1 MAELVDAHGSGPC
14 AARRGGSSPLLGTK
28 FPFRTVQ
35 YGTEI
40 RQKARFSGLFC
51 CLVSTCVCVGL
62 LVSNAN
68 DGSLDGILEILG
80 STAQNWIPP
89 NGAKRQKIRSL
100 GLATKPRKIPDSG
113 GLHLLH
119 TPAGGK
125 LWRFPYRF
133 DGKQKLL
140 SFGAYPAVSLS
151 DARSKRDDAKKLLA
165 SGIDPSEKV
174 TLDRIERSHLRAI
187 TFSAL
192 SDEFLDTTREGKAE
206 VTVAKKRWL
215 IGLARGDIGNRPIT
229 EITAA
234 EILRPLRRVEA
245 DGNYETAR
253 RLRAVIGQVFRF
265 AIATARAQN
274 DPTGGLRGAL
284 ITPKPAHRAAVTER
298 PAFERL
304 IRAIWFLRGRS
315 KPRSPSSCLP
325 SFFHGP
331 ANYACRNGANSIWQR
346 VFGRYRRPGR
356 RCAVSTKSR

>member
-1 MAELVDAHGSGPC
+1 MAL
-14 AARRGGSSPLLGTK
+14 
-28 FPFRTVQ
+28 
-35 YGTEI
+35 
-40 RQKARFSGLFC
+40 
-51 CLVSTCVCVGL
+51 
-62 LVSNAN
+62 N
-68 DGSLDGILEILG
+68 D
-80 STAQNWIPP
+80 
-89 NGAKRQKIRSL
+89 KKIRSL

-174 TLDRIERSHLRAI
+174 KLDRIERSHLRAI

-192 SDEFLDTTREGKAE
+192 SDEFLDKTTREGKAE

-284 ITPKPAHRAAVTER
+284 ITPKPTHRAAVTER

-304 IRAIWFLRGRS
+304 IRAIWFYAGTIETQIAL
-315 KPRSPSSCLP
+315 KLLALL
-325 SFFHGP
+325 FHGP